1 MRTSK
6 KIPDRGCFQLL
17 VCFRISFRIVS
28 DKASS
33 GSETGNEIE
42 MRTSKIPD
50 CGPFVESHNSRWVR
64 FFFLYSGKIFKF
76 SAELLQNSQKPH
88 KITIFVDWTRNE
100 HDNEHETNTTW
111 HGNTR
116 GPYRPGCAGP
126 GAGGTGLEARAAG
139 AANTTS
145 FYNCWPWAGSPGRR
159 GTGRRLGG
167 PGRWTRILEAQR
179 RPCRRGS
186 SSSVESLSLPLS

>member
-50 CGPFVESHNSRWVR
+50 CGPFVASHNSRWVR
-64 FFFLYSGKIFKF
+64 FLFVVYSGKIFKF
-76 SAELLQNSQKPH
+76 RAEFVKNSQKPR
-88 KITIFVDWTRNE
+88 KITVFVDGNTKPTRM
-100 HDNEHETNTTW
+100 EHETHTTW
-111 HGNTR
+111 HGNTG
-116 GPYRPGCAGP
+116 GPCRPVRAGP
-126 GAGGTGLEARAAG
+126 GAGGTGL
-139 AANTTS
+139 
-145 FYNCWPWAGSPGRR
+145 
-159 GTGRRLGG
+159 
-167 PGRWTRILEAQR
+167 
-179 RPCRRGS
+179 
-186 SSSVESLSLPLS
+186 